1 METPRLE
8 EVRLTSFKSF
18 TGQCLPLHD
27 LTVLIGRNGSGKS
40 NALDGLMVLSRL
52 ALGEPV
58 RDVLDGPRSGGDEP
72 IRGGVEGCT
81 PLGRD
86 SFSLGCRVRSGAE
99 VFDLDLEVAVRPEVR
114 ILREELT
121 AVEGVQYGGR
131 RLAAGRSLLAS
142 DPPDPR
148 RSDLKVRCF
157 NGRRGLD
164 PGIPFAVDRLLTSQ
178 VPVRLPLATEAA
190 KLVHRA
196 ARAVLAVLREVFLLD
211 PVPHLMRQY
220 VNARDTELRRSAD
233 NLSAAVESLSETDS
247 AAFDRLTDLVAG
259 MPEYPVKGISSV
271 DTPLGDV
278 QLVLRETGY
287 HGKEHDVPAR
297 LLSDGMLRFLAFGT
311 ALLSAPVSDG
321 AEEPLRAQRHLVI
334 EEIENGLYPTQAARV
349 LRLMKEESERRSIDV
364 LFTTHSPALLNSLA
378 AQDHSGVVVCSR
390 DPASGESVLTRLT
403 DLPGYVDLL
412 AAGDLG
418 DAVTK
423 GRLPDAVHPRDTG
436 SDCLSSTSWTRPY
449 SSNCSMSLI

>member
-1 METPRLE
+1 M
-8 EVRLTSFKSF
+8 RLTSFKSF
-18 TGQCLPLHD
+18 TDQCLPLQD

-58 RDVLDGPRSGGDEP
+58 RDVLDGPRSGGEEP
-72 IRGGVEGCT
+72 IRGGVEGCA
-81 PLGRD
+81 PLGED
-86 SFSLGCRVRSGAE
+86 SFKLGCRVRSGQA
-99 VFDLDLEVAVRPEVR
+99 VFDLDVEIAVRPEVR

-121 AVEGVQYGGR
+121 AVEGVPYGGR
-131 RLAAGRSLLAS
+131 RLAAGRALLAS
-142 DPPDPR
+142 DPVDPR
-148 RSDLKVRCF
+148 RSDLKVRYF

-164 PGIPFAVDRLLTSQ
+164 PGVPFVADRLLTTQ
-178 VPVRLPLATEAA
+178 VPARLPATTEAT
-190 KLVHRA
+190 KVVHRA
-196 ARAVLAVLREVFLLD
+196 AQDVLAVLREVFLLD

-233 NLSAAVESLSETDS
+233 NLSAAVESLHQTDS

-259 MPEYPVKGISSV
+259 MPEYPVRGISSV
-271 DTPLGDV
+271 DTRLGDV
-278 QLVLRETGY
+278 QLVLRESGY
-287 HGKEHDVPAR
+287 HGTDHDVPAR

-311 ALLSAPVSDG
+311 ALLSAPVSDDG
-321 AEEPLRAQRHLVI
+321 KGPLPAQRHLVI

-349 LRLMKEESERRSIDV
+349 LRLMKEESEHRSIDV

-390 DPASGESVLTRLT
+390 DRMTGESVLTRLT
-403 DLPGYVDLL
+403 ELPGYVDLL

-423 GRLPDAVHPRDTG
+423 DRLPDAVLPRDT
-436 SDCLSSTSWTRPY
+436 SMTSVEDFLR
-449 SSNCSMSLI
+449 SL

>member
-1 METPRLE
+1 VETPRLE

-18 TGQCLPLHD
+18 TEQRLPLQD

-58 RDVLDGPRSGGDEP
+58 RDALDGPRSGGEEP
-72 IRGGVEGCT
+72 IRGGAEGCA
-81 PLGRD
+81 PLGEDR
-86 SFSLGCRVRSGAE
+86 FGLGCRVRSGEA
-99 VFDLDLEVAVRPEVR
+99 VFDLDVVIAVSPEVR

-121 AVEGVQYGGR
+121 AVEGVPYAGR

-142 DPPDPR
+142 DAPDAR
-148 RSDLKVRCF
+148 RSDLNVRYF

-164 PGIPFAVDRLLTSQ
+164 PGVPFAADRLLAGQ
-178 VPVRLPLATEAA
+178 VPVRLPATTEAT

-196 ARAVLAVLREVFLLD
+196 AQDVLAVLRDVFLLD

-220 VNARDTELRRSAD
+220 VNARDAELRRSAD
-233 NLSAAVESLSETDS
+233 NLSAAVAGLAKTDP
-247 AAFDRLTDLVAG
+247 AAFDRLTELVAG
-259 MPEYPVKGISSV
+259 MPEYPVRGVSSV
-271 DTPLGDV
+271 GTRLGDV
-278 QLVLRETGY
+278 QLVLREAGY
-287 HGKEHDVPAR
+287 HGAEHDVPAR

-311 ALLSAPVSDG
+311 ALLSAPVSGGGD
-321 AEEPLRAQRHLVI
+321 EPLLTQRHLVI

-349 LRLMKEESERRSIDV
+349 LRLMKEESQRRSIDV
-364 LFTTHSPALLNSLA
+364 LFTTHSPALLNSLN
-378 AQDHSGVVVCSR
+378 AQDHPGVVVCSR
-390 DPASGESVLTRLT
+390 DPESGESRLTRLT
-403 DLPGYVDLL
+403 ELPGYVDLL

-423 GRLPDAVHPRDTG
+423 GRLPDAVRPREEG
-436 SDCLSSTSWTRPY
+436 VTSVEDFLR
-449 SSNCSMSLI
+449 SL

>member
-1 METPRLE
+1 MDTPRLE

-18 TGQCLPLHD
+18 TDQRLPLQD

-58 RDVLDGPRSGGDEP
+58 RDALDGPRSGGEEP
-72 IRGGVEGCT
+72 IRGGAEGCA
-81 PLGRD
+81 PLGEDR
-86 SFSLGCRVRSGAE
+86 FALGCRVRSGEA
-99 VFDLDLEVAVRPEVR
+99 VFDLDVVIAVSPEVR

-121 AVEGVQYGGR
+121 AVEGVPYAGR
-131 RLAAGRSLLAS
+131 RLAAGRSLLTS
-142 DPPDPR
+142 DAPDAR
-148 RSDLKVRCF
+148 RSDLNVRYF

-164 PGIPFAVDRLLTSQ
+164 PGVPFAADRLLAGQ
-178 VPVRLPLATEAA
+178 VPVRLPATTEAT

-196 ARAVLAVLREVFLLD
+196 ARDVLAVLRDVFLLD

-220 VNARDTELRRSAD
+220 VNARDAELRRSAD
-233 NLSAAVESLSETDS
+233 NLSAAVAGLAKTDP
-247 AAFDRLTDLVAG
+247 AAFDRLSELVAG
-259 MPEYPVKGISSV
+259 MPEYPVRGMSSV
-271 DTPLGDV
+271 GTRLGDV
-278 QLVLRETGY
+278 QLVLREAGY
-287 HGKEHDVPAR
+287 HGAEHDVPAR

-321 AEEPLRAQRHLVI
+321 GAEPLLTQRHLVI

-349 LRLMKEESERRSIDV
+349 LRLMKEESQRRRIDV
-364 LFTTHSPALLNSLA
+364 LFTTHSPALLNSLK

-390 DPASGESVLTRLT
+390 DPESGESRLTRLT
-403 DLPGYVDLL
+403 ELPGYVDLL

-423 GRLPDAVHPRDTG
+423 GRLPDAVRPREEG
-436 SDCLSSTSWTRPY
+436 VTSVEDFLR
-449 SSNCSMSLI
+449 SL

>member
-18 TGQCLPLHD
+18 TDQRLPLQD

-40 NALDGLMVLSRL
+40 NSLDALMVLSRL

-58 RDVLDGPRSGGDEP
+58 RDALDGPRSGGEEP
-72 IRGGVEGCT
+72 IRGGAEGCA
-81 PLGRD
+81 PLGE
-86 SFSLGCRVRSGAE
+86 SHFALGCRVRSGGA
-99 VFDLDLEVAVRPEVR
+99 VFDLDVEIAVSSEVR

-121 AVEGVQYGGR
+121 AVEGVPYGGR

-142 DPPDPR
+142 DPVDPR
-148 RSDLKVRCF
+148 RSDLNVRYF

-164 PGIPFAVDRLLTSQ
+164 PGVPFSADRLLTSQ
-178 VPVRLPLATEAA
+178 VPVRLPATTEAT

-196 ARAVLAVLREVFLLD
+196 AQDVLAVLRDVFLLD

-233 NLSAAVESLSETDS
+233 NLSAAVAGLKQADPV
-247 AAFDRLTDLVAG
+247 AFERLTELVAG
-259 MPEYPVKGISSV
+259 MPEYPVRGVSSV
-271 DTPLGDV
+271 GTKLGDV
-278 QLVLRETGY
+278 QLVLREAGY
-287 HGKEHDVPAR
+287 HGAEHDVPAR

-321 AEEPLRAQRHLVI
+321 DDELPRAQRHLVI

-349 LRLMKEESERRSIDV
+349 LRLMKEESQRRRIDV
-364 LFTTHSPALLNSLA
+364 LFTTHSPALLNSLT

-390 DPASGESVLTRLT
+390 DPESGESLLTRLT
-403 DLPGYVDLL
+403 ELPGYVDLL

-423 GRLPDAVHPRDTG
+423 GRLPDAVRPRDT
-436 SDCLSSTSWTRPY
+436 DVTSVEDFLR
-449 SSNCSMSLI
+449 SL